1 MSGSL
6 GAMRS
11 IPSTGRVLRRVEP
24 LDVGRFTVFGADG
37 VLFGRAGDP
46 RRTDL
51 RLAVTVHPT
60 RSNPERVYVRE
71 RTDDVLFR
79 R

>member
-1 MSGSL
+1 LSGSL
-6 GAMRS
+6 RAIRS
-11 IPSTGRVLRRVEP
+11 IPSTAAYSAVSSRSTSDE
-24 LDVGRFTVFGADG
+24 FTVFGADG

-60 RSNPERVYVRE
+60 RSNPEHVYVRE